1 MFGLP
6 WHIVL
11 PSLLGS
17 LLAGLVCGAIGT
29 FVVRMKL
36 SSLGFAMSHAA
47 FAGAALGMMLSLE
60 PLWTAIA
67 FSLLIALVL
76 GPLAD
81 AARMNTDAA
90 LGALFPVTMALGF
103 VFLTRAPGGGIGSG
117 ALSLLWGSVLGMTMH
132 QVGLLAIVA
141 ALVGIVSLGFGRGFL
156 ALLLDRRLAIAS
168 GLNARAYYYGVLV
181 LVAIVVSVS
190 LRITGGLLIY
200 ALMVLPA
207 TSAFQWAYDI
217 KKIFAIAPLLGALS
231 AFFGFL
237 FSLWADLPI
246 GSAIA
251 IVAAG
256 IFLVSTGL
264 SPKRRRERSG

>member
-11 PSLLGS
+11 PTLIGS
-17 LLAGLVCGAIGT
+17 ILAGLICGSIGV

-60 PLWTAIA
+60 PLWMAIA
-67 FSLLIALVL
+67 FSLLISLLL

-81 AARMNTDAA
+81 ISRMNTDVV
-90 LGALFPVTMALGF
+90 LGALFPVAMALGF
-103 VFLTRAPGGGIGSG
+103 VFLTKTPSGGIGSG
-117 ALSLLWGSVLGMTMH
+117 ALSLLWGSVLGMTMGE
-132 QVGLLAIVA
+132 VWILAIVA
-141 ALVGIVSLGFGRGFL
+141 LLIILVFIGFWKGFF

-168 GLNARAYYYGVLV
+168 GLNARGYYYGILV
-181 LVAIVVSVS
+181 LVAVVVSVS

-217 KKIFAIAPLLGALS
+217 KKVFLIAPLIGGGSAL
-231 AFFGFL
+231 FGFL

-251 IVAAG
+251 LCAAG
-256 IFLVSTGL
+256 LFLISTAM
-264 SPKRRRERSG
+264 SPKRRRER

>member
-11 PSLLGS
+11 PSLLGAI
-17 LLAGLVCGAIGT
+17 LAGLICGAIGT

-36 SSLGFAMSHAA
+36 SALGFAMSHAA
-47 FAGAALGMMLSLE
+47 FAGAALGMMLSIE
-60 PLWTAIA
+60 PLWLAIA
-67 FSLLIALVL
+67 FSLIIALLL

-81 AARMNTDAA
+81 ASRMNTDAV
-90 LGALFPVTMALGF
+90 LGALFPVAMALGF
-103 VFLTRAPGGGIGSG
+103 VFLTRAPSGGIGSG
-117 ALSLLWGSVLGMTMH
+117 ALSLLWGSVLGMTMG

-141 ALVGIVSLGFGRGFL
+141 VLVGIAFLAFGRGFF

-168 GLNARAYYYGVLV
+168 GINARVYYYGILV

-200 ALMVLPA
+200 ALMILPA
-207 TSAFQWAYDI
+207 TGAFQWAYDI
-217 KKIFAIAPLLGALS
+217 KKIFLIAPAIGALS
-231 AFFGFL
+231 AALGFL
-237 FSLWADLPI
+237 FSLSADLPI

-251 IVAAG
+251 LSAAG
-256 IFLVSTGL
+256 LFLASTAI
-264 SPKRRRERSG
+264 SPKRRRER